1 MLRSWSRI
9 LAPRVWF
16 TAKTRSRHL
25 AIGSIGRL
33 CDLSQ
38 FDTLLDYAFFL
49 CRVVAVCYNT
59 LLVT

>member
-1 MLRSWSRI
+1 MLRSWSKI
-9 LAPRVWF
+9 VAPRVWF
-16 TAKTRSRHL
+16 VVKTRSRHL

-38 FDTLLDYAFFL
+38 FDTLLGYAFFL
-49 CRVVAVCYNT
+49 TRVLAVCYNT